1 MENALQ
7 IFENPQHGKVRGYL
21 DENNTAWFNAE
32 DIARGLGF
40 VDYQE
45 KLSATSGR
53 KTYEVIRWARVNGY
67 LKEFG
72 FVPTSGHGV
81 GKDDYLP
88 ENMVYRLAMKA
99 NNAVAQNFQAWLA
112 NEVVPSIRKTGGYS
126 LQKADIKALIKDP
139 KFLIALVTELQEEQA
154 KNKRLTQENAALNQ
168 QVAEL
173 TPKANYCD
181 IVLRCNELVTVSVI
195 AKDYGKSARDF
206 NQVLHKLGVQYK
218 QGDIW
223 LAYQKYARLGWTS
236 SRVCPIEDSDGN
248 TQFKTHT
255 CWTQK
260 GRLGLY
266 NLLKEKGILPIVESE
281 EPDLFKMENDYVD

>member
-7 IFENPQHGKVRGYL
+7 VFDNPKFGKIRTVVIDGEVYFAGKDVATALGYS
-21 DENNTAWFNAE
+21 NTKDALALHVDAE
-32 DIARGLGF
+32 DKRILQRSENATFEIPNRGLTVINESGL
-40 VDYQE
+40 YSLILSS
-45 KLSATSGR
+45 KLPQA
-53 KTYEVIRWARVNGY
+53 
-67 LKEFG
+67 KEFRRWVT
-72 FVPTSGHGV
+72 F
-81 GKDDYLP
+81 
-88 ENMVYRLAMKA
+88 
-99 NNAVAQNFQAWLA
+99 
-112 NEVVPSIRKTGGYS
+112 EVLPSIRKTGGYS

-206 NQVLHKLGVQYK
+206 NQILHKLGVQYK